1 MLFYFLI
8 IFCVTSLLAI
18 SYWYPNK
25 NNLLQ
30 WLVLCIL
37 ICVSGFRHHV
47 GIDYDWYLDWYVN
60 KTRDD
65 KLEFGFLFLMKLFRA
80 LNSSYTTFF
89 FFFSFA
95 TILLAFIGIKNY
107 TKNSAIA
114 LLFFFLIPELYL
126 CSFNLIRQS
135 FAVCV
140 SFYAFYFLI
149 NKKYLIFAVLMFL
162 GISVHNSAILPLLV
176 FLVVFKYADLINSKH
191 VTLML
196 IVSLALSYLNIVGI
210 FEFLF
215 KNTRYSYYFESPR
228 ASVSFFKTVV
238 LNSVA
243 FLVLLHFEKMK
254 ARYDLQKYILLLYFC
269 SVVLM
274 NLFNNFA
281 NVERLTYF
289 FKIFE
294 IVVVADLICLFAK
307 ERKILLF
314 SFFYVYYVSAFIHTF
329 DNDSK
334 VKSTSK
340 LIPYQT
346 FILEKRYQ
354 HF

>member
-8 IFCVTSLLAI
+8 IFCVTSLVGI
-18 SYWYPNK
+18 SYAYPNK

-30 WLVLCIL
+30 WLILCIL
-37 ICVSGFRHHV
+37 ICVAGFRHHV
-47 GIDYDWYLDWYVN
+47 GIDYDWYIDWYVN

-65 KLEFGFLFLMKLFRA
+65 KLEFGFLAMMKLFRT
-80 LNSSYTTFF
+80 LNCSYTTFF
-89 FFFSFA
+89 FFFS
-95 TILLAFIGIKNY
+95 LLTLFSAFFGIKKY
-107 TKNSAIA
+107 TKNVSLA

-135 FAVCV
+135 FSVCI

-149 NKKYLIFAVLMFL
+149 NKKYFIFIVLMFL
-162 GISVHNSAILPLLV
+162 AISVHNSATLPLLV
-176 FLVVFKYADLINSKH
+176 FLVVFKYADRINSKCIA
-191 VTLML
+191 L
-196 IVSLALSYLNIVGI
+196 ILTVSIALSYLDIIEMFG
-210 FEFLF
+210 FLF
-215 KNTRYSYYFESPR
+215 KSTRYSYYFDSPR
-228 ASVSFFKTVV
+228 ASVSFFKIVV

-243 FLVLLHFEKMK
+243 FFVLLNFEKMK
-254 ARYDLQKYILLLYFC
+254 ARYDYQKYMLLLYFC
-269 SVVLM
+269 SVVFM

-340 LIPYQT
+340 LIPYKT